1 MKGSAVHPTRFCSLT
16 WTCVVLAIFAL
27 ALGTACSAG
36 KNPVSQSEIAPLA
49 PQLIARE
56 TFFGNPDIAGV
67 KLSPDGTRISY
78 LAAVDGVLN
87 VWVGPA
93 DAPLSAKP
101 VTRDRD
107 RGIRMYF
114 WPYLGDR
121 ILYLQDQGGDEN
133 WRVYA
138 VDLTTNETRDL
149 TPFDKVQAQIEA
161 VSPKHPD
168 SIVVGLN
175 DRDPEF
181 HDLYRIDLAI
191 GARELI
197 QRNDGYAGFLV
208 DDDYRVRFAVKMR
221 EDGGTD
227 YLIAK
232 DGAFEPYMTVGR
244 EDSMTTSISGF
255 DKSATSIYLIDSRGR
270 NTAALTSV
278 DLATGAAKTIYENA
292 RADVSG
298 VMAHPTEKTIQAAAS
313 TYERTEWTI
322 LDESIRPDMQRLR
335 AKLAGDIEVIDGTL
349 DDRRWIVVDL
359 ADDGPVR
366 YYLFDRDSGEIRFL
380 FANRKALESL
390 PLVHMHP
397 VQVTT
402 RDGLTLVN
410 YLSLPRETDSDG
422 DGRPD
427 RPVPMVVSVHGGPW
441 AREEWGYNPWHQ
453 WLANRGYAVL
463 DVNFRGSTGFGKAF
477 LNAGDGEWAGKMHDD
492 VIDSVRWA
500 IEGKIAMPD
509 RIAIMGGSYGG
520 YATLVGLAFTPDVFA
535 CGVDIVGPS
544 NLITLIETI
553 PPYWKPMMDM
563 FTTRVGDPR
572 TPEGRALL
580 TARSPLT
587 HADKIRKPLLIAQ
600 GANDPRV
607 KQAESDQIV
616 DSMTKNGIGVT
627 YVLYPDEG
635 HGFAKPKNRMSFY
648 AVTDAFL
655 GQCLGGR
662 YEPVGD
668 DFGGSSIEIRHGSEL
683 VPGLPANP
691 NP

>member
-1 MKGSAVHPTRFCSLT
+1 MRRTAHGYSWRSCRFVAAITVMSVCVSCAATAPIATSAATHGETP
-16 WTCVVLAIFAL
+16 
-27 ALGTACSAG
+27 
-36 KNPVSQSEIAPLA
+36 P
-49 PQLIARE
+49 LIARE
-56 TFFGNPDIAGV
+56 SLFGNPDIAGV
-67 KLSPDGTRISY
+67 QLSFDGKRISY

-93 DAPLSAKP
+93 DSPVSAQP
-101 VTRDRD
+101 VTQDRD
-107 RGIRMYF
+107 RGIRNYF
-114 WPYLGDR
+114 WTYAGDQ

-138 VDLTTNETRDL
+138 VDLETRQTRDL
-149 TPFDKVQAQIEA
+149 TPFENVQAQVEA
-161 VSPKHPD
+161 VSPKHPGE
-168 SIVVGLN
+168 IVVGLN
-175 DRDPEF
+175 DRDPEL
-181 HDLYRIDLAI
+181 HDLYRIDLAT
-191 GARELI
+191 GARTLL
-197 QRNDGYAGFLV
+197 QRNDGYAGFSV

-227 YLIAK
+227 YLIAN
-232 DGAFEPYMTVGR
+232 DRGFEPYMTVGH
-244 EDSMTTSISGF
+244 EDSLTTNLAGF
-255 DKSATSIYLIDSRGR
+255 DKAATSIYLLDSRGR
-270 NTAALTSV
+270 NTAALTRV
-278 DLATGAAKTIYENA
+278 NLASGEATTLYENA

-322 LDESIRPDMQRLR
+322 LDDSIRPDMDRLR
-335 AKLAGDIEVIDGTL
+335 KKLTGDIEITDRTL

-366 YYLFDRDSGEIRFL
+366 YYLYDRDTGDIRYL
-380 FANRKALESL
+380 FANRKALETL

-397 VQVTT
+397 VRVAT

-410 YLSLPRETDSDG
+410 YLSLPREADPDG

-500 IEGKIAMPD
+500 IDQKIAMPD
-509 RIAIMGGSYGG
+509 RVSIMGGSYGG
-520 YATLVGLAFTPDVFA
+520 YATLVGLTFTPETFA

-553 PPYWKPMMDM
+553 PPYWKPMMDL

-587 HADKIRKPLLIAQ
+587 HAEKIRRPLLIAQ

-616 DSMTKNGIGVT
+616 AAMAKNGIGVT
-627 YVLYPDEG
+627 YVVYPDEG

-655 GQCLGGR
+655 GKCLGGR

-668 DFGGSSIEIRHGSEL
+668 DFEGSSIEVRHGAEL
-683 VPGLPANP
+683 VPRLPTTTP
-691 NP
+691 

>member
-1 MKGSAVHPTRFCSLT
+1 MFRRVIVSFAIIAVAFVAACATASVPVTRGETARVAPPL
-16 WTCVVLAIFAL
+16 IPRDAL
-27 ALGTACSAG
+27 
-36 KNPVSQSEIAPLA
+36 
-49 PQLIARE
+49 
-56 TFFGNPDIAGV
+56 FGNPDIAGV
-67 KLSPDGTRISY
+67 KLSPDGKRISY

-93 DAPLSAKP
+93 DAPLTAQP

-107 RGIRMYF
+107 RGVRMYF
-114 WPYLGDR
+114 WPYAGDR

-138 VDLTTNETRDL
+138 VDLATKETRDL

-161 VSPKHPD
+161 VSPLHPD

-175 DRDPEF
+175 DRDPEL
-181 HDLYRIDLAI
+181 HDLYRIDLAT

-197 QRNDGYAGFLV
+197 QRNDGFAGYVV

-227 YLIAK
+227 YLIAR

-244 EDSMTTSISGF
+244 EDSLTTNIAGF
-255 DKSATSIYLIDSRGR
+255 DKSATSIYLLDSRGR
-270 NTAALTSV
+270 NTAALTRVELES
-278 DLATGAAKTIYENA
+278 GAATTIYENA

-313 TYERTEWTI
+313 TWERTEWTI
-322 LDESIRPDMQRLR
+322 LDESIRPDMAKLR
-335 AKLAGDIEVIDGTL
+335 AKLAGDIEVVDRTR

-380 FANRKALESL
+380 FANRKALETL

-397 VQVTT
+397 VQVAT

-410 YLSLPRETDSDG
+410 YLSLPREADPDG
-422 DGRPD
+422 DGVPD

-477 LNAGDGEWAGKMHDD
+477 LNAGDGEWAGRMHDD
-492 VIDSVRWA
+492 VIDSVQWA
-500 IEGKIAMPD
+500 IERKIAMPD
-509 RIAIMGGSYGG
+509 RVAIMGGSYGG
-520 YATLVGLAFTPDVFA
+520 YATLVGLTFTPETFA

-553 PPYWKPMMDM
+553 PPYWKPMMDL

-572 TPEGRALL
+572 KPEGRALL

-587 HADKIRKPLLIAQ
+587 HADKIRRPLLIAQ

-607 KQAESDQIV
+607 KQSESDQIV
-616 DSMTKNGIGVT
+616 EAMTKNGIGVT
-627 YVLYPDEG
+627 YVVYPDEG

-668 DFGGSSIEIRHGSEL
+668 DFEGSSIEIRHGSEL
-683 VPGLPANP
+683 VPGLPATVHP
-691 NP
+691 

>member
-1 MKGSAVHPTRFCSLT
+1 MRQIRHASVCWKNL
-16 WTCVVLAIFAL
+16 VVLAAFAL
-27 ALGTACSAG
+27 VFTVACS
-36 KNPVSQSEIAPLA
+36 PVKAPALHGGLA
-49 PQLIARE
+49 QVAPPLIPRDAL
-56 TFFGNPDIAGV
+56 FGNPDIAGV
-67 KLSPDGTRISY
+67 KLSPDGKRISY

-87 VWVGPA
+87 IWVGPS
-93 DAPLSAKP
+93 DAPQSAQP

-107 RGIRMYF
+107 RGVRMYF
-114 WPYLGDR
+114 WPYSGER

-138 VDLTTNETRDL
+138 VDLATNETRDL
-149 TPFDKVQAQIEA
+149 TPYDKVQAQIEA

-168 SIVVGLN
+168 SIIVGLN
-175 DRDPEF
+175 DRDPEL
-181 HDLYRIDLAI
+181 HDLYRIDLAT
-191 GARELI
+191 GAREML
-197 QRNDGYAGFLV
+197 QRNDGYAGFVV
-208 DDDYRVRFAVKMR
+208 DDDYQVRFAVKMR

-232 DGAFEPYMTVGR
+232 GGAFEPYMTVGR
-244 EDSMTTSISGF
+244 EDSLTTNMAGF
-255 DKSATSIYLIDSRGR
+255 DKEATSIYLLDSRGR
-270 NTAALTSV
+270 NTAALTRV
-278 DLATGAAKTIYENA
+278 NLATGESAVIYENA

-322 LDESIRPDMQRLR
+322 LDESIRPDMERLR
-335 AKLAGDIEVIDGTL
+335 KKLTGDIEVTDRTL

-366 YYLFDRDSGEIRFL
+366 YYLYDRDTGDIRFL

-397 VQVTT
+397 VQVTA

-410 YLSLPRETDSDG
+410 YLSLPREADPDG

-427 RPVPMVVSVHGGPW
+427 RPIPMVVSVHGGPW

-477 LNAGDGEWAGKMHDD
+477 LNAGDGEWGGKMHDD

-500 IEGKIAMPD
+500 IDGGIALPD
-509 RIAIMGGSYGG
+509 RVAIMGGSYGG
-520 YATLVGLAFTPDVFA
+520 YATLVGLTFTPDTFA

-553 PPYWKPMMDM
+553 PPYWKPMMDL

-580 TARSPLT
+580 TERSPLT

-616 DSMTKNGIGVT
+616 EAMRKNGIGVT
-627 YVLYPDEG
+627 YVLYSDEG

-662 YEPVGD
+662 FEPVGD
-668 DFGGSSIEIRHGSEL
+668 DFEGSSIEVRHGAEL
-683 VPGLPANP
+683 VPGLPATINP
-691 NP
+691 